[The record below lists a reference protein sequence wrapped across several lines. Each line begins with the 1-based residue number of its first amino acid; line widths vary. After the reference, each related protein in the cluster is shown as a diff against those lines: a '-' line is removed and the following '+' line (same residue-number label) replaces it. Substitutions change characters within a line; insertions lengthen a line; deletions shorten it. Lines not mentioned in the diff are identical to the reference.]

1 MVLPLLY
8 KRLEY
13 HFPVSLRFKVP
24 KYFCFTIE
32 CIEINCC
39 HIMAVINTMINT
51 MRLQLT
57 QRPVI
62 NLTLSKLA
70 AYS

>member
-1 MVLPLLY
+1 
-8 KRLEY
+8 
-13 HFPVSLRFKVP
+13 
-24 KYFCFTIE
+24 
-32 CIEINCC
+32 
-39 HIMAVINTMINT
+39 MAVINTMINT

-70 AYS
+70 AYSW